1 MSTSL
6 GVLATIAGAL
16 IGGRLT
22 SRWGILRALFLLG
35 LAQALSNLGYA
46 SVAWLNP
53 PLPQRHGGVVG

>member
-1 MSTSL
+1 
-6 GVLATIAGAL
+6 VLATIAGAL

-46 SVAWLNP
+46 SVAWINRRCRSSP
-53 PLPQRHGGVVG
+53 WHR